1 MKEIY
6 KKDEYSPEITY
17 NQAMMLDRY
26 IKIYTDELTNK
37 IIKKEKYSKSK
48 LDFIYYHISNS
59 ENELEI
65 LDKLLKF
72 CDKIVIVRL
81 NEQGIYTIKKS
92 TSYDIDKNVKFI
104 EKSLFKD
111 NRVICIQDININT
124 NQAIIETTIKDY
136 YKNNKLVLEVTY
148 NEDGSIDRLIYL
160 TNNNDQDW
168 EYYDSSNFQ
177 DLQAKF
183 EEDLSYYFTANFYPQ
198 GVV

>member
-26 IKIYTDELTNK
+26 IKIYIDEITNK
-37 IIKKEKYSKSK
+37 IIKREKYSKSK

-59 ENELEI
+59 ENELEVVVEQM
-65 LDKLLKF
+65 KL
-72 CDKIVIVRL
+72 CDNIVIIRVNIQGDYTVRNL
-81 NEQGIYTIKKS
+81 NTYFKN
-92 TSYDIDKNVKFI
+92 TSLISKERSI
-104 EKSLFKD
+104 TKD
-111 NRVICIQDININT
+111 NKLICTQDININT
-124 NQAIIETTIKDY
+124 NVAILESTEKDY

-148 NEDGSIDRLIYL
+148 NEDGSIDRLISLSSY
-160 TNNNDQDW
+160 NDQDW

-183 EEDLSYYFTANFYPQ
+183 EEDLSYYFTANFNPP